1 MTITLHLV
9 GALRS
14 KRNRKLIS
22 RLLAK
27 GFSLNI
33 AR

>member
-9 GALRS
+9 GALHS
-14 KRNRKLIS
+14 KRNRKLINK
-22 RLLAK
+22 LLSQ
-27 GFSLNI
+27 GFNLVI